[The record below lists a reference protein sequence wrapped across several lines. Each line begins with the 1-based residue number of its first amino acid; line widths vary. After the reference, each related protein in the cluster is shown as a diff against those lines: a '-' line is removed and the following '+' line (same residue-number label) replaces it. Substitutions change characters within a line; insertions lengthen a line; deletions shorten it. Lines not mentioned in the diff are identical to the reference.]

1 MLDQMDHRRSFVAE
15 DNLGGEHHIRE
26 LARRGELAENDAV
39 VEHHTRACRIQ
50 LEGIESQHLL

>member
-1 MLDQMDHRRSFVAE
+1 MDHRRSFVAE